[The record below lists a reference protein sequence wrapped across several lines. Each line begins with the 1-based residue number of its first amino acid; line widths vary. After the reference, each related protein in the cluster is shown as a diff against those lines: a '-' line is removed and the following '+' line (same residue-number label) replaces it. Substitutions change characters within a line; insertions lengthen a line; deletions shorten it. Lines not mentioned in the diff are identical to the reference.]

1 MIAEFS
7 AYRIHRDAD
16 TVHGRLE
23 TLRVDDLTPGGV
35 VVRVEYSGIN
45 YKDALAATGAG
56 KILRRYPLVGGID
69 LAGEVV
75 ESASPEF
82 AIGEKVI
89 ALSGGLSETRDGGYA
104 EIARVEPDMLVRT
117 PAGIDT
123 RTAMALG
130 TAGFTAALAV
140 HRLEQNGQRPEQ
152 GPILVSGA
160 TGGVGSVAIDILSA
174 RGYDVV
180 ALTGKMHHAPY
191 LKSLGATEVLDRNT
205 LKMGDK
211 PLEHATWGGAVDN
224 LGGAVLAWL
233 TRTTRPWGNIA
244 SVGLAAG
251 HELAT
256 TVMPFILRAVSLL
269 GVNIE
274 VDSALRATLWRRL
287 GDDLRPRHL
296 DAIVRREV
304 SLEGLPECF
313 GDYIDSR
320 AVGRTLVKIG

>member
-1 MIAEFS
+1 
-7 AYRIHRDAD
+7 
-16 TVHGRLE
+16 
-23 TLRVDDLTPGGV
+23 
-35 VVRVEYSGIN
+35 
-45 YKDALAATGAG
+45 
-56 KILRRYPLVGGID
+56 
-69 LAGEVV
+69 
-75 ESASPEF
+75 
-82 AIGEKVI
+82 
-89 ALSGGLSETRDGGYA
+89 
-104 EIARVEPDMLVRT
+104 
-117 PAGIDT
+117 
-123 RTAMALG
+123 MALG

-140 HRLEQNGQRPEQ
+140 HRLEQNGQRPER

-160 TGGVGSVAIDILSA
+160 TGGVGSIAIDILSA

-191 LKSLGATEVLDRNT
+191 LKSLGAVEVLDRNA

-211 PLEHATWGGAVDN
+211 PLEHATWGGAIDN

-233 TRTTRPWGNIA
+233 TRTTLPWGNIA

-304 SLEGLPECF
+304 ALEALPECF